1 MEARDIMTTDVIT
14 LSPDMTVE
22 EATDVL
28 LRYRIHGAP
37 VTTPEGRLLSMVS
50 FMDLARRAGEDG
62 RVRDIMSPDPVVAQE
77 DTPVEEVA
85 RLMLDQMVRRVP
97 IVRAGQVVGIVS
109 ASDIVQLFLNLH
121 EAPRLRGPERA
132 SARAR

>member
-14 LSPDMTVE
+14 LSEDMTIE
-22 EATDVL
+22 EATDLL

-37 VTTPEGRLLSMVS
+37 VTTPDGQLRGMVS
-50 FMDLARRAGEDG
+50 FMDLARRAGEDV
-62 RVRDIMSPDPVVAQE
+62 RVADIMTPDPVVAQE

-97 IVRAGQVVGIVS
+97 IVRAGTVVGIVS

-121 EAPRLRGPERA
+121 EAPRRRDAGRT
-132 SARAR
+132 ARRDR

>member
-1 MEARDIMTTDVIT
+1 MEARDIMTRDVIT
-14 LSPDMTVE
+14 LSPEMSIE
-22 EATDVL
+22 EATDIL

-37 VTTPEGRLLSMVS
+37 VTTPEGQLLGMVS
-50 FMDLARRAGEDG
+50 FMDLARRAGEDA
-62 RVRDIMSPDPVVAQE
+62 RVADIMTPDPVVAQE

-97 IVRAGQVVGIVS
+97 IVRAGTVVGIVS

-121 EAPRLRGPERA
+121 EAPRPRGPQR
-132 SARAR
+132 SARRAR